1 MIITFL
7 ILTTTHDLTHVL
19 IKCPGNYYIIVE
31 YAFLAHSFY
40 VRLLTVFKSEAGLGQ
55 PFTINSHHQLIEY
68 DDIQDDIQTQGNMI
82 PRFNSQSNQLH
93 RSQAIVGLGQLC
105 LSTVLLL
112 AYLLELF
119 LVEHTL

>member
-1 MIITFL
+1 M
-7 ILTTTHDLTHVL
+7 
-19 IKCPGNYYIIVE
+19 
-31 YAFLAHSFY
+31 
-40 VRLLTVFKSEAGLGQ
+40 FKPEAGLGQ
-55 PFTINSHHQLIEY
+55 PFTINSHHQLNEY

-82 PRFNSQSNQLH
+82 PRSNSQSNQLH